1 MWQVQRVEMSAED
14 LQDGSETHCDFL
26 CGDGGTERKTGGQ
39 GGGLQIFTGSEQEE
53 IRNDLTDSLGVM
65 EDIGQRMMKME
76 EEEEEVV

>member
-1 MWQVQRVEMSAED
+1 MQKIYKMVVRPTVI
-14 LQDGSETHCDFL
+14 FL

-53 IRNDLTDSLGVM
+53 KLRNDMTDSLGVM

-76 EEEEEVV
+76 EKEEEVV